1 MTNIEERIYAP
12 WLNEMHDATHFH
24 QNNQGVPVP
33 GVPDTDKFI
42 FTLNKLKVS
51 CVDAKCGKITVGEKD
66 VGEENKNMTV
76 AECGNKLK
84 KVMLKNLALH
94 STTTIQTQVTS
105 SSQSLVV
112 VGKGRGKNLKGDK

>member
-1 MTNIEERIYAP
+1 MTNFEQKFYAP
-12 WLNEMHDATHFH
+12 WLNEMHEATNFH
-24 QNNQGVPVP
+24 QNNRGFPVP

-42 FTLNKLKVS
+42 FTLSKLKVI
-51 CVDAKCGKITVGEKD
+51 CVDAKCGKITVREEE